1 MEHDCRSVANKII
14 VPRLA
19 EDNPIT
25 HLQVQ
30 KLVYFC
36 HAWMLGLYH
45 EPMLLQPIEAW
56 QYGPVMRELYESLC
70 RYGREP
76 IRRPIDLRSI
86 RVLENEYDHRQES
99 IIRQVLEV
107 YGHLSGVQLSTI
119 THAPGTPW
127 DQVWSNSKRSAI
139 ISDNI
144 IEDHYAQKAAESKD

>member
-45 EPMLLQPIEAW
+45 EPMLLQPVHAW
-56 QYGPVMRELYESLC
+56 EYGPALPELYKSLR
-70 RYGREP
+70 RYGGEP
-76 IRRPIDLRSI
+76 IRRPIDLASI
-86 RVLENEYDHRQES
+86 GVVENEYDHRQKS
-99 IIRQVLEV
+99 VIRQVLDV
-107 YGHLSGVQLSTI
+107 YGDLSGRQLSTI
-119 THAPGTPW
+119 THAKGTPW
-127 DQVWSNSKRSAI
+127 HQVRNKFNDTAV

-144 IEDHYAQKAAESKD
+144 LEDYYAEQAA

>member
-14 VPRLA
+14 APRLDA
-19 EDNPIT
+19 AIPTT

-45 EPMLLQPIEAW
+45 EPMLLQPIQAW
-56 QYGPVMRELYESLC
+56 RYGPVLPELYESLR

-76 IRRPIDLRSI
+76 IRRTINLGSI
-86 RVLENEYDHRQES
+86 RVEENEYDDRQES
-99 IIRQVLEV
+99 IIRQVLDV

-127 DQVWSNSKRSAI
+127 DKVWSASKRSII

-144 IEDHYAQKAAESKD
+144 IEDYYAQQAAKG

>member
-14 VPRLA
+14 APRL
-19 EDNPIT
+19 ESNNPIT

-45 EPMLLQPIEAW
+45 EPMLLQPIQAW
-56 QYGPVMRELYESLC
+56 RYGPVLPELYESLR

-76 IRRPIDLRSI
+76 IRRPIDLPSI
-86 RVLENEYDHRQES
+86 RVEENEYDDRQES
-99 IIRQVLEV
+99 IIRQVLDV

-119 THAPGTPW
+119 THAKGTPW
-127 DQVWSNSKRSAI
+127 HQVWSASKRSVI
-139 ISDNI
+139 ISDNV
-144 IEDHYAQKAAESKD
+144 IEDYYAQQAAKG

>member
-45 EPMLLQPIEAW
+45 EPILSHPIHAW
-56 QYGPVMRELYESLC
+56 RYGPVMPELYESLR

-76 IRRPIDLRSI
+76 IRHPIDLDSA
-86 RVLENEYDHRQES
+86 RVVENEYDDRQKS
-99 IIRQVLEV
+99 IISQVLDV
-107 YGHLSGVQLSTI
+107 YGDLSGVQLSTI

-127 DQVWSNSKRSAI
+127 HQVWSASKRRVI
-139 ISDNI
+139 ISNNL
-144 IEDHYAQKAAESKD
+144 IEDYYANQAANG